1 MTIVAIIAPQTSIS
15 HVAEVFF
22 TLRWRSRP
30 GRYGRSNAY
39 RTAVQY
45 RYYSTKPNRGGSLK
59 NRRFSGLP
67 MKNRRSRNMDFK
79 RTKRPKIP
87 ETHSRHGFWRFIWP
101 IFPEKKVRKHEK
113 NAWNCPA
120 DFI

>member
-30 GRYGRSNAY
+30 GRHGRSNAY

-45 RYYSTKPNRGGSLK
+45 RYYSTKPRG
-59 NRRFSGLP
+59 FA
-67 MKNRRSRNMDFK
+67 
-79 RTKRPKIP
+79 
-87 ETHSRHGFWRFIWP
+87 
-101 IFPEKKVRKHEK
+101 EKSPVAE
-113 NAWNCPA
+113 W
-120 DFI
+120 I